1 MQIVDVYNV
10 EKLSVRELA
19 ARFKIGKTQP
29 SVIIKKREELAAKWQ
44 SNTNVNQKRSFF
56 KTEGLNIDKLCY
68 DWFIK
73 ARSMCIPISGP
84 KAKEI
89 AERLGY
95 NKFSASDGWLHKFI
109 NRHNIKFKA
118 VSGEAASVNSE
129 DVQAFFDKVPTL
141 LRGYSPQNVYNADET
156 GLFFRALP
164 DKTLVLK
171 SEKCTGGKMSKERLT
186 VLHCVSVS
194 GEKEPVIGKAAR
206 PRAFKKLN
214 VNSLPVTW
222 KFNKKAWMIGEIM
235 TEWLL
240 QFDRKIGLQKRKI
253 VLFMDNAGSHPRDLK
268 LTNIKIIF
276 LPPNTTSFCQ
286 PLDQGI
292 IQNFKT
298 FYRTLILK
306 HILSKVD
313 SINSASELSKSID
326 LLEAIYFV
334 KKAWQQ
340 VSSTTIMNCFPKS
353 GSRHNDVHEV
363 NDEFDTEDDLPLSV
377 IAELCKC
384 IQDSRLSHHDTNNL
398 DNFINIDEALTTE
411 DNNVDVSGTD
421 LVRQDDG
428 TLVELKS
435 DDEDTEEL
443 EDMDETDDQWRLVPS
458 SCG

>member
-1 MQIVDVYNV
+1 
-10 EKLSVRELA
+10 
-19 ARFKIGKTQP
+19 
-29 SVIIKKREELAAKWQ
+29 
-44 SNTNVNQKRSFF
+44 
-56 KTEGLNIDKLCY
+56 
-68 DWFIK
+68 
-73 ARSMCIPISGP
+73 
-84 KAKEI
+84 
-89 AERLGY
+89 
-95 NKFSASDGWLHKFI
+95 
-109 NRHNIKFKA
+109 
-118 VSGEAASVNSE
+118 
-129 DVQAFFDKVPTL
+129 
-141 LRGYSPQNVYNADET
+141 
-156 GLFFRALP
+156 
-164 DKTLVLK
+164 
-171 SEKCTGGKMSKERLT
+171 
-186 VLHCVSVS
+186 
-194 GEKEPVIGKAAR
+194 
-206 PRAFKKLN
+206 
-214 VNSLPVTW
+214 
-222 KFNKKAWMIGEIM
+222 M

-253 VLFMDNAGSHPRDLK
+253 LLFMDNAGSHPRDLK

-298 FYRTLILK
+298 YYRTLILK

-428 TLVELKS
+428 TLVEVES

-443 EDMDETDDQWRLVPS
+443 EDMDETDDGINAYQEAFKTIKNLKIFAKKKDDFIAFDLIKNVEMHFETAYYNNVS
-458 SCG
+458 SRQTSLRDYFTVKN